1 MLLLT
6 GATGLVGSAVLR
18 RLTAAGRPVR
28 CLVRDQRRLGEERV
42 RVQIVLGDLA
52 DPPSFRNALRGVRT
66 VVHLA
71 GSARDQPGGS
81 IEELNAIS
89 TWRMVEAARRA
100 GVEHFV
106 FCSAQGASTHSRA
119 RLLRAKAVAER
130 AIAEAGV
137 PHTIVGLSLA
147 YAPGEALLA
156 MIDRLALLLPVV
168 PVSGRGRAE
177 FQPIYAEDAAAGIA
191 AVAEREPP
199 ARAERVELS
208 GPQTL
213 THTEV
218 VATALRA
225 RGHPRRLWH
234 VPSPVVRG
242 SLRLTETLMK
252 SKAPVTWDEA
262 ELLEVSMTSP
272 RGTADARALGV
283 EPRAMAEVLQRPV
296 GA

>member
-6 GATGLVGSAVLR
+6 GASGTVGTALLR
-18 RLTAAGRPVR
+18 RLIVSGTPVR
-28 CLVRDQRRLGEERV
+28 CLVRDPKELGPDRV
-42 RVQIVLGDLA
+42 RVQIALGDLA

-71 GSARDQPGGS
+71 GSPRDQPGGS
-81 IEELNAIS
+81 IEELNGIA

-137 PHTIVGLSLA
+137 PHTIVALSLA
-147 YAPGEALLA
+147 YAPGATFLA
-156 MIDRLALLLPVV
+156 MIDHLALLLPVM

-177 FQPIYAEDAAAGIA
+177 FQPIWAEDAAAGIT
-191 AVAEREPP
+191 AVVEREPP
-199 ARAERVELS
+199 RQAARVELS

-213 THTEV
+213 SHSEV

-234 VPSPVVRG
+234 VPSPLVRG
-242 SLRLTETLMK
+242 SLRLAETLMK

-272 RGTADARALGV
+272 RGTADALALGI
-283 EPRAMAEVLQRPV
+283 EPRPMADVLQRPV

>member
-18 RLTAAGRPVR
+18 RLIAAGRPVR
-28 CLVRDQRRLGEERV
+28 CLVRDPKGLGAERV

-71 GSARDQPGGS
+71 ASARDQPGGS
-81 IEELNAIS
+81 IEELNAIA

-106 FCSAQGASTHSRA
+106 FASAQGASTHSRA

-137 PHTIVGLSLA
+137 PHTIVAPSLA
-147 YAPGEALLA
+147 YAPGASLVAL
-156 MIDRLALLLPVV
+156 IDRLALLLPVV

-177 FQPIYAEDAAAGIA
+177 FQPIYAEDVAAAITA
-191 AVAEREPP
+191 IVEREPP
-199 ARAERVELS
+199 AAAARAELS

-213 THTEV
+213 SHTQV
-218 VATALRA
+218 VATTLRA
-225 RGHPRRLWH
+225 RGNPRRLWH

-242 SLRLTETLMK
+242 SLRLVETLMK

-272 RGTADARALGV
+272 RGPADARALGV
-283 EPRAMAEVLQRPV
+283 EPRPMADVLA
-296 GA
+296 GG